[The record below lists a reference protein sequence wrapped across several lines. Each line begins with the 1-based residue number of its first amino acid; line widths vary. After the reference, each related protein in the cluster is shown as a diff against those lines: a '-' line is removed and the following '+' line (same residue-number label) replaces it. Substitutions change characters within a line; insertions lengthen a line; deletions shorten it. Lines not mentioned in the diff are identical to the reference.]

1 LCGKLLVEYR
11 REPDGVQPSL
21 LRDEP
26 PGLRCCPRN
35 PSHDVDAVFM
45 PHGTLLEE
53 ACKVAEDLGLPSW
66 WLHEQRAFTSPGKK
80 TPVNAGCSIIRHGA

>member
-1 LCGKLLVEYR
+1 
-11 REPDGVQPSL
+11 
-21 LRDEP
+21 
-26 PGLRCCPRN
+26 
-35 PSHDVDAVFM
+35 M

-66 WLHEQRAFTSPGKK
+66 WLHEQRACTSPGKK